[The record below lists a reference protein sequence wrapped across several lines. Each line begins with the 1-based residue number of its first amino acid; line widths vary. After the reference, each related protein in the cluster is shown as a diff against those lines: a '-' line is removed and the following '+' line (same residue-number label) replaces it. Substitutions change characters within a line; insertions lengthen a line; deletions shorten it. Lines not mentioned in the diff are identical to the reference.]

1 MSLSKRAIQRRA
13 LRPALLWIALVSLRE
28 PVVAADPN
36 QTDRAKLSSLQ
47 QKIEELDRAGK
58 YREAIPIAEEHLK
71 LIESIAGLD
80 GVETASK
87 YDKLGKLY
95 RKNGDYAKARL
106 LCERGL
112 EIQEKVLGP
121 DDPHTA
127 ESLNNLA
134 LIYVTM
140 GDPKTAEPLSE
151 RALRIREK
159 ALGP

>member
-1 MSLSKRAIQRRA
+1 M
-13 LRPALLWIALVSLRE
+13 RE
-28 PVVAADPN
+28 PKIFVLILSAAILLIGSSAAAVESGQSD
-36 QTDRAKLSSLQ
+36 QAKLSSLQ

-80 GVETASK
+80 GVETATN
-87 YDKLGKLY
+87 YDKLGQLY

-127 ESLNNLA
+127 
-134 LIYVTM
+134 
-140 GDPKTAEPLSE
+140 
-151 RALRIREK
+151 
-159 ALGP
+159 